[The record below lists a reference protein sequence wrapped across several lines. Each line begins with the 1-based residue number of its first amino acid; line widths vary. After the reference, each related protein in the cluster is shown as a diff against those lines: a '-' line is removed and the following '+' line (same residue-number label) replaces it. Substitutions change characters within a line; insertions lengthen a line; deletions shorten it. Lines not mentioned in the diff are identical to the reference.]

1 MKAKVTSKGVLI
13 PKSLLE
19 GIDEVDIL
27 KQDGMIIV
35 VAAREEDPIFQL
47 GKNPIEAGIPDASE
61 NLDHYLYD
69 RA

>member
-47 GKNPIEAGIPDASE
+47 GRDPIEGGVPDASE
-61 NLDHYLYD
+61 NHDYYLYD
-69 RA
+69 GK